1 MDRFSGNAVFVYN
14 AINQVTTLMSFKV
27 NTLQKE

>member
-14 AINQVTTLMSFKV
+14 AINQFTTLMSFRV
-27 NTLQKE
+27 NTIEKE